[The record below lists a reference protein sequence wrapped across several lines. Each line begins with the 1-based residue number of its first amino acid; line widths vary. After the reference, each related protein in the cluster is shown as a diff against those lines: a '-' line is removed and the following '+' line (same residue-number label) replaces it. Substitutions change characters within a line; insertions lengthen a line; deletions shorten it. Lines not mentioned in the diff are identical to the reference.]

1 MDQTERPRVMPE
13 DAAVAAGAA
22 PPRLEIP
29 LEVVEGKQGSRL
41 AGLFSMLVS
50 LAMLVVV
57 AIQFGDLS
65 FAEVS
70 GMIPTHPLFW
80 AVFAC
85 YYLAG
90 PVSEWFIYRR
100 LWQMP
105 LAGLGALIRKLVS
118 NEILLG
124 YLGEAQFYGW
134 ARSRLNFVTAP
145 FGAIKDVTI
154 LSALV
159 GNFATLAMLAWAW
172 PLIASGQLGLEGK
185 TVFISLGVVLV
196 TSFAI
201 LLFRQKLFSLAKTDL
216 WFISFVHLARI
227 VAVVVFSAWMWHLVL
242 PEVEVS
248 LWIVMA
254 TLRMLVSRLPLLPN
268 KDVVFAGIAVF
279 LLGHDV
285 EIAGLMTLMAV
296 LLLVAHL
303 VVGALF
309 ALLDL
314 FDAEKVK

>member
-1 MDQTERPRVMPE
+1 MADDSTASTPP
-13 DAAVAAGAA
+13 AAAAAA
-22 PPRLEIP
+22 ASRIEVP
-29 LEVVEGKQGSRL
+29 LEVVEPQTRNRL

-57 AIQFGDLS
+57 VFQFRDLS
-65 FAEVS
+65 LDKVQ
-70 GMIPTHPLFW
+70 GMIPTAIGFW
-80 AVFAC
+80 LAFAC

-90 PVSEWFIYRR
+90 PASEWVIYRR
-100 LWQMP
+100 LWGMP
-105 LAGLGALIRKLVS
+105 ASGIGALLRKLVS

-124 YLGEAQFYGW
+124 YLGEAQFYAW
-134 ARSRLNFVTAP
+134 ARSRLKFVTAP

-159 GNFATLAMLAWAW
+159 GNFATLAMLIWAW
-172 PLIASGQLGLEGK
+172 PLISSGMLGLEGR

-201 LLFRQKLFSLAKTDL
+201 LLFRKKLFSLPKTDL
-216 WFISFVHLARI
+216 WFVSVVHLLRI
-227 VAVVVFSAWMWHLVL
+227 AAVVIFSAVMWHQVL
-242 PEVEVS
+242 PQVEVT
-248 LWIVMA
+248 LWVVMA

-296 LLLVAHL
+296 LLLVTHL
-303 VVGALF
+303 AVGALF

-314 FDAEKVK
+314 IDAEKVK

>member
-1 MDQTERPRVMPE
+1 
-13 DAAVAAGAA
+13 
-22 PPRLEIP
+22 
-29 LEVVEGKQGSRL
+29 
-41 AGLFSMLVS
+41 MLVS
-50 LAMLVVV
+50 LALLVVV
-57 AIQFGDLS
+57 VIQFQDLS
-65 FAEVS
+65 FDQVS
-70 GMIPTHPLFW
+70 DLIPAFPAFW
-80 AVFAC
+80 LLFAC
-85 YYLAG
+85 FYLL
-90 PVSEWFIYRR
+90 PPLSEWFIYRK
-100 LWQMP
+100 LWNMP
-105 LAGLGALIRKLVS
+105 FSGIGALMRKLVS
-118 NEILLG
+118 NELLLG

-134 ARSRLNFVTAP
+134 ARARLKFVTAP

-154 LSALV
+154 LSALI
-159 GNFATLAMLAWAW
+159 GNVATLAMLIWAW
-172 PLIASGQLGLEGK
+172 PLISSGQLGLESK

-216 WFISFVHLARI
+216 WFIAVVHLLRI
-227 VAVVVFSAWMWHLVL
+227 IAYVVLSAWMWHLVL
-242 PEVEVS
+242 PQIEMT

-296 LLLVAHL
+296 LLLVTHL

-309 ALLDL
+309 AVLDL
-314 FDAEKVK
+314 IDAEKVK

>member
-1 MDQTERPRVMPE
+1 MADDP
-13 DAAVAAGAA
+13 AAGSVQ
-22 PPRLEIP
+22 PPRIEIP
-29 LEVVEGKQGSRL
+29 LEAVDEPGRTRL

-50 LAMLVVV
+50 LALLVV
-57 AIQFGDLS
+57 AAFQFRNLS
-65 FAEVS
+65 LAQVQ
-70 GMIPTHPLFW
+70 GMIPVSPWFW
-80 AVFAC
+80 MVFAG

-90 PVSEWFIYRR
+90 PVSEWFIYKR
-100 LWQMP
+100 LWKMP
-105 LAGLGALIRKLVS
+105 ISGLGALIRKLVT

-134 ARSRLNFVTAP
+134 ARSRLKFVSAP

-159 GNFATLAMLAWAW
+159 GNFATLAMLVWAW
-172 PLIASGQLGLEGK
+172 PLVASGHLGMEGR
-185 TVFISLGVVLV
+185 TVFVSLGVVLV
-196 TSFAI
+196 TSFVI
-201 LLFRQKLFSLAKTDL
+201 LLFRERLFSLQRREL
-216 WFISFVHLARI
+216 WFISAVHLARI
-227 VAVVVFSAWMWHLVL
+227 AAVVIFSAWMWHLVL
-242 PEVEVS
+242 PAVEVS

-279 LLGHDV
+279 LLGHHV

-296 LLLVAHL
+296 LLLLTHL
-303 VVGALF
+303 VVGGLF
-309 ALLDL
+309 ALADL

>member
-1 MDQTERPRVMPE
+1 MADDP
-13 DAAVAAGAA
+13 AAGSAQ
-22 PPRLEIP
+22 PPRIEVP
-29 LEVVEGKQGSRL
+29 LEAVDEPGRTRL

-50 LAMLVVV
+50 LALLVV
-57 AIQFGDLS
+57 AAFQLRSLS
-65 FAEVS
+65 LAEVQD
-70 GMIPTHPLFW
+70 MIPTSPGFW
-80 AVFAC
+80 MVFAG

-90 PVSEWFIYRR
+90 PVSEWFIYKR

-105 LAGLGALIRKLVS
+105 VSGLGALIRKLVS

-134 ARSRLNFVTAP
+134 ARSRLKFVTAP

-159 GNFATLAMLAWAW
+159 GNFATLAMLVWAW
-172 PLIASGQLGLEGK
+172 PLVASGHLGMEGR
-185 TVFISLGVVLV
+185 TVFLSLGVVLV
-196 TSFAI
+196 TSFVI
-201 LLFRQKLFSLAKTDL
+201 LLFRERLFTLQRREL
-216 WFISFVHLARI
+216 WFISAVHLARI
-227 VAVVVFSAWMWHLVL
+227 AAVVIFSAWMWHLVL
-242 PEVEVS
+242 PTVAVG

-268 KDVVFAGIAVF
+268 KDIVFAGIAVF

-285 EIAGLMTLMAV
+285 EIAALMTLMAV
-296 LLLVAHL
+296 LLLVTHL
-303 VVGALF
+303 IVGGLF
-309 ALLDL
+309 ALADL

>member
-1 MDQTERPRVMPE
+1 
-13 DAAVAAGAA
+13 
-22 PPRLEIP
+22 
-29 LEVVEGKQGSRL
+29 
-41 AGLFSMLVS
+41 
-50 LAMLVVV
+50 
-57 AIQFGDLS
+57 
-65 FAEVS
+65 
-70 GMIPTHPLFW
+70 
-80 AVFAC
+80 
-85 YYLAG
+85 YLAG

-100 LWQMP
+100 LWAMP
-105 LAGLGALIRKLVS
+105 IAGLGALIRKLVS

-124 YLGEAQFYGW
+124 YLGEAQFYAW
-134 ARSRLNFVTAP
+134 ARARLNFVAAP

-172 PLIASGQLGLEGK
+172 PLIASGMLGLEGR

-201 LLFRQKLFSLAKTDL
+201 LLFRQKLFSLAQREL
-216 WFISFVHLARI
+216 WFISGVHLLRI
-227 VAVVVFSAWMWHLVL
+227 AAVVILSAVMWHLVL
-242 PEVEVS
+242 PQVEVA
-248 LWIVMA
+248 LWIVLA

-279 LLGHDV
+279 LLGQDV

-296 LLLVAHL
+296 LLLITHL
-303 VVGALF
+303 VVGGLF

>member
-1 MDQTERPRVMPE
+1 MAEE
-13 DAAVAAGAA
+13 NAAGSVQ
-22 PPRLEIP
+22 PPRIEVP
-29 LEVVEGKQGSRL
+29 LEVVDEPGRSRL

-50 LAMLVVV
+50 LALLVV
-57 AIQFGDLS
+57 AAYQLRSLS
-65 FAEVS
+65 LADVQ
-70 GMIPTHPLFW
+70 GLVPTSPWFW
-80 AVFAC
+80 LVFAG

-105 LAGLGALIRKLVS
+105 ASGLGALIRKLVS

-134 ARSRLNFVTAP
+134 ARSRLKFVTAP

-159 GNFATLAMLAWAW
+159 GNFATLAMLLWAW
-172 PLIASGQLGLEGK
+172 PLVASGHLGMEGR
-185 TVFISLGVVLV
+185 TVFLSLGVVLV
-196 TSFAI
+196 TSFVI
-201 LLFRQKLFSLAKTDL
+201 LLFRERLFTLPRREL
-216 WFISFVHLARI
+216 WFIAAVHLARI
-227 VAVVVFSAWMWHLVL
+227 AAVVIFSAMMWHLVL
-242 PEVEVS
+242 PEVAVG

-268 KDVVFAGIAVF
+268 KDIVFAGIAVF

-285 EIAGLMTLMAV
+285 EIAALMTLMAV
-296 LLLVAHL
+296 LLLVTHL
-303 VVGALF
+303 IVGGLF
-309 ALLDL
+309 ALADL
-314 FDAEKVK
+314 LDAEKVK

>member
-1 MDQTERPRVMPE
+1 MADEN
-13 DAAVAAGAA
+13 AAGSVQ
-22 PPRLEIP
+22 PPRIEVP
-29 LEVVEGKQGSRL
+29 LEVVDEPGRSRL

-50 LAMLVVV
+50 LALLVV
-57 AIQFGDLS
+57 AAFQLRSLS
-65 FAEVS
+65 LADVQD
-70 GMIPTHPLFW
+70 MIPSSPWFW
-80 AVFAC
+80 LVFAG

-105 LAGLGALIRKLVS
+105 ASGLGALIRKLVS

-134 ARSRLNFVTAP
+134 ARSKLKFVTAP

-159 GNFATLAMLAWAW
+159 GNFATLAMLLWAW
-172 PLIASGQLGLEGK
+172 PLVASGHLGMEGQ
-185 TVFISLGVVLV
+185 TVFLSLGVVLV
-196 TSFAI
+196 TSFVI
-201 LLFRQKLFSLAKTDL
+201 LLFRERLFTLPQREL
-216 WFISFVHLARI
+216 WFISAVHLARI
-227 VAVVVFSAWMWHLVL
+227 AAVVIFSAMMWHLVL
-242 PEVEVS
+242 PEVAVG

-268 KDVVFAGIAVF
+268 KDIVFAGIAVF

-285 EIAGLMTLMAV
+285 EIAALMTLMAV
-296 LLLVAHL
+296 LLLVTHL
-303 VVGALF
+303 VVGGLF
-309 ALLDL
+309 ALADL

>member
-1 MDQTERPRVMPE
+1 MADEN
-13 DAAVAAGAA
+13 AAGSVQ
-22 PPRLEIP
+22 PPRIEVP
-29 LEVVEGKQGSRL
+29 LEVVDEPGRSRL

-50 LAMLVVV
+50 LALLVV
-57 AIQFGDLS
+57 AAFQLRSLS
-65 FAEVS
+65 LADVQD
-70 GMIPTHPLFW
+70 MIPTSPWFW
-80 AVFAC
+80 LVFAG

-105 LAGLGALIRKLVS
+105 ASGLGALIRKLVS

-134 ARSRLNFVTAP
+134 ARSKFKFVTAP

-159 GNFATLAMLAWAW
+159 GNFATLAMLVWAW
-172 PLIASGQLGLEGK
+172 PLVASGHLGMEGR
-185 TVFISLGVVLV
+185 TVFLSLGVVLV
-196 TSFAI
+196 TSFVI
-201 LLFRQKLFSLAKTDL
+201 LLFRERLFTLQRREL
-216 WFISFVHLARI
+216 WFISAVHLARI
-227 VAVVVFSAWMWHLVL
+227 AAVVIFSAMMWHLVL
-242 PEVEVS
+242 PEVAVG

-268 KDVVFAGIAVF
+268 KDIVFAGIAVF

-285 EIAGLMTLMAV
+285 EIAALMTLMAV
-296 LLLVAHL
+296 LLLVTHL
-303 VVGALF
+303 VVGGLF
-309 ALLDL
+309 ALADL

>member
-1 MDQTERPRVMPE
+1 MADDTAATGASTPRIEVP
-13 DAAVAAGAA
+13 
-22 PPRLEIP
+22 I
-29 LEVVEGKQGSRL
+29 EVVEGQQGSRL

-50 LAMLVVV
+50 LALLVVV
-57 AIQFGDLS
+57 AVQFADIS

-70 GMIPTHPLFW
+70 GMIPTNPLFW
-80 AVFAC
+80 LVFAG

-90 PVSEWFIYRR
+90 PVSEWFIYKR
-100 LWQMP
+100 LWTMP
-105 LAGLGALIRKLVS
+105 LAGLGALLRKLVS

-134 ARSRLNFVTAP
+134 ARSRLKFVTAP

-154 LSALV
+154 LSALA

-172 PLIASGQLGLEGK
+172 PLIASGMLGLEGR
-185 TVFISLGVVLV
+185 TVFVSLGVVLV
-196 TSFAI
+196 TSFLI
-201 LLFRQKLFSLAKTDL
+201 LLFRQKLFSLPKRDL
-216 WFISFVHLARI
+216 WFITGVHLVRI
-227 VAVVVFSAWMWHLVL
+227 AAVVVLSAWMWHLVL
-242 PEVEVS
+242 PAVEVT

-279 LLGHDV
+279 LLGNEL
-285 EIAGLMTLMAV
+285 EIASLMTLMAV
-296 LLLVAHL
+296 LLLVTHL

-309 ALLDL
+309 AVLDL
-314 FDAEKVK
+314 IDAEKVR

>member
-1 MDQTERPRVMPE
+1 MADDPAAGSAQPPRVE
-13 DAAVAAGAA
+13 V
-22 PPRLEIP
+22 P
-29 LEVVEGKQGSRL
+29 LEAVDEPGRSRL

-50 LAMLVVV
+50 LALLMV
-57 AIQFGDLS
+57 AAFQLRSLS
-65 FAEVS
+65 LADVQD
-70 GMIPTHPLFW
+70 MIPTNPWFW
-80 AVFAC
+80 LVFAG

-105 LAGLGALIRKLVS
+105 ASGLGALIRKLVS

-134 ARSRLNFVTAP
+134 ARSKLKFVTAP

-159 GNFATLAMLAWAW
+159 GNFATLAMLVWAW
-172 PLIASGQLGLEGK
+172 PLVASGHLGMEGR
-185 TVFISLGVVLV
+185 TVFLSLGVVLL
-196 TSFAI
+196 TSFVI
-201 LLFRQKLFSLAKTDL
+201 LLFRERLFTLQRREL
-216 WFISFVHLARI
+216 WFISAVHLARI
-227 VAVVVFSAWMWHLVL
+227 AAVVMFSAMMWHLVL
-242 PEVEVS
+242 PQVAVG

-268 KDVVFAGIAVF
+268 KDIVFAGIAVF

-285 EIAGLMTLMAV
+285 EIAALMTLMAA
-296 LLLVAHL
+296 LLLITHL
-303 VVGALF
+303 IVGGLF
-309 ALLDL
+309 ALADL

>member
-1 MDQTERPRVMPE
+1 MAE
-13 DAAVAAGAA
+13 DTAAAGAN
-22 PPRLEIP
+22 PSLIDTPRLEVP
-29 LEVVEGKQGSRL
+29 LEVVEGRQGSRL
-41 AGLFSMLVS
+41 AGLFSMVIS

-57 AIQFGDLS
+57 AYQFSGLS
-65 FAEVS
+65 FAEVG
-70 GMIPTHPLFW
+70 GMIPTNPLFW
-80 AVFAC
+80 LVFAG

-90 PVSEWFIYRR
+90 PVSEWIIYRR
-100 LWQMP
+100 LWAMP
-105 LAGLGALIRKLVS
+105 LAGLGALLRKLVS

-134 ARSRLNFVTAP
+134 ARARLKFVTAP

-154 LSALV
+154 LSALI
-159 GNFATLAMLAWAW
+159 GNFATLAMLVWAW
-172 PLIASGQLGLEGK
+172 PLVSSGELGLEGR
-185 TVFISLGVVLV
+185 TVFISLGVVLI
-196 TSFAI
+196 TSFLI
-201 LLFRQKLFSLAKTDL
+201 LLLRQKLFSLPKNDL
-216 WFISFVHLARI
+216 WFISVVHLVRI
-227 VAVVVFSAWMWHLVL
+227 AAVVIFSAWMWHLVL
-242 PEVEVS
+242 PQVEIS

-296 LLLVAHL
+296 LLLVTHL
-303 VVGALF
+303 VVGAVF
-309 ALLDL
+309 AALDL

>member
-1 MDQTERPRVMPE
+1 MADDSAASSASTPRIEV
-13 DAAVAAGAA
+13 
-22 PPRLEIP
+22 P
-29 LEVVEGKQGSRL
+29 LETVEEHGRTRL
-41 AGLFSMLVS
+41 AGLFSMVVS
-50 LAMLVVV
+50 LALLVVAV
-57 AIQFGDLS
+57 FQFRSLS
-65 FAEVS
+65 LTDVS
-70 GMIPTHPLFW
+70 AMIPTNPVFW
-80 AVFAC
+80 MVFAG

-100 LWQMP
+100 LWNMP
-105 LAGLGALIRKLVS
+105 FSGLGALIRKLVS

-172 PLIASGQLGLEGK
+172 PLVASGQLGLEGR
-185 TVFISLGVVLV
+185 TVFVSLGVVLV
-196 TSFAI
+196 TSFVI
-201 LLFRQKLFSLAKTDL
+201 LLFRQRLFSLTRPDL
-216 WFISFVHLARI
+216 LFISWVHLARI
-227 VAVVVFSAWMWHLVL
+227 AAVVIFSAWMWHLVL
-242 PEVEVS
+242 PTVEVG

-296 LLLVAHL
+296 LLLLTHL
-303 VVGALF
+303 VVGGLF
-309 ALLDL
+309 ALADL

>member
-1 MDQTERPRVMPE
+1 MTEE
-13 DAAVAAGAA
+13 TAASGAST
-22 PPRLEIP
+22 PRLEVP
-29 LEVVEGKQGSRL
+29 LEVVDDKGRSRL
-41 AGLFSMLVS
+41 AGMFSMLVS
-50 LAMLVVV
+50 LAMLVAVV
-57 AIQFGDLS
+57 IQFQGLSFDQVGDL
-65 FAEVS
+65 
-70 GMIPTHPLFW
+70 IPAHPAFW
-80 AVFAC
+80 LLFAC
-85 YYLAG
+85 FYLI
-90 PVSEWFIYRR
+90 PPLSEWFIYRK
-100 LWQMP
+100 LWAMP
-105 LAGLGALIRKLVS
+105 PSGIGALMRKLVS
-118 NEILLG
+118 NELLLG

-134 ARSRLNFVTAP
+134 ARSRLKFVSAP

-159 GNFATLAMLAWAW
+159 GNFATLAMLIWAW
-172 PLIASGQLGLEGK
+172 PLIASGQLGLEGR
-185 TVFISLGVVLV
+185 TVFLSLGVVLV
-196 TSFAI
+196 TSFVI
-201 LLFRQKLFSLAKTDL
+201 LLFRQRLFSLPKTDL
-216 WFISFVHLARI
+216 WFIAAVHLARI
-227 VAVVVFSAWMWHLVL
+227 IAYVVLSAVMWHLIL

-296 LLLVAHL
+296 LLLVTHL

-314 FDAEKVK
+314 IDAEKVR

>member
-1 MDQTERPRVMPE
+1 MADDTAAGSVPPPRVE
-13 DAAVAAGAA
+13 V
-22 PPRLEIP
+22 P
-29 LEVVEGKQGSRL
+29 LEAVDEPGRTRL

-50 LAMLVVV
+50 LALLLV
-57 AIQFGDLS
+57 AGWQQRSLS
-65 FAEVS
+65 LADVRD
-70 GMIPTHPLFW
+70 MIPVSPWFW
-80 AVFAC
+80 MIFAG

-105 LAGLGALIRKLVS
+105 LSGLGALIRKLVS

-134 ARSRLNFVTAP
+134 ARSRLKFVTAP

-159 GNFATLAMLAWAW
+159 GNFATLAMLVWAW
-172 PLIASGQLGLEGK
+172 PLVASGHLGMEGR
-185 TVFISLGVVLV
+185 TVFLSLGVVLV
-196 TSFAI
+196 TSFVI
-201 LLFRQKLFSLAKTDL
+201 LLFRERLFTLPRREL
-216 WFISFVHLARI
+216 WFISAVHLARI
-227 VAVVVFSAWMWHLVL
+227 AAVVIFSARMWHAVL
-242 PEVEVS
+242 PEVETS

-296 LLLVAHL
+296 LLLVTHL
-303 VVGALF
+303 IVGGLF
-309 ALLDL
+309 ALADL

>member
-1 MDQTERPRVMPE
+1 MADENAAGSAQPPRVE
-13 DAAVAAGAA
+13 V
-22 PPRLEIP
+22 P
-29 LEVVEGKQGSRL
+29 LEAVDEPGRSRL

-50 LAMLVVV
+50 LALLVV
-57 AIQFGDLS
+57 AAFQLRSLS
-65 FAEVS
+65 LAEVQ
-70 GMIPTHPLFW
+70 GMIPTSPWFW
-80 AVFAC
+80 LVFAG

-90 PVSEWFIYRR
+90 PVSEWFIYKR

-105 LAGLGALIRKLVS
+105 ASGLGALIRKLVS

-134 ARSRLNFVTAP
+134 ARSKLKFVTAP

-159 GNFATLAMLAWAW
+159 GNFATLAMLVWAW
-172 PLIASGQLGLEGK
+172 PLVASGHLGMEGR
-185 TVFISLGVVLV
+185 TVFLSLGVVLV
-196 TSFAI
+196 TSFVI
-201 LLFRQKLFSLAKTDL
+201 LLFRERLFTLQRREL
-216 WFISFVHLARI
+216 WFISAVHLARI
-227 VAVVVFSAWMWHLVL
+227 AAVVIFSAMMWHLVL
-242 PEVEVS
+242 PQVAVG

-268 KDVVFAGIAVF
+268 KDIVFAGIAVF

-285 EIAGLMTLMAV
+285 EIAALMTLMAV
-296 LLLVAHL
+296 LLLVTHL
-303 VVGALF
+303 IVGGLF
-309 ALLDL
+309 ALADL

>member
-1 MDQTERPRVMPE
+1 MADDP
-13 DAAVAAGAA
+13 AAGSVQ
-22 PPRLEIP
+22 PPRIEIP
-29 LEVVEGKQGSRL
+29 LEAVDEPGRTRL

-50 LAMLVVV
+50 LALLVV
-57 AIQFGDLS
+57 AAFQFRNLS
-65 FAEVS
+65 LAQVQ
-70 GMIPTHPLFW
+70 GMIPVSPWFW
-80 AVFAC
+80 MVFAG

-100 LWQMP
+100 LWVMP
-105 LAGLGALIRKLVS
+105 ISGLGALIRKLVS

-134 ARSRLNFVTAP
+134 ARGRLKFVTAP

-159 GNFATLAMLAWAW
+159 GNFATLAMLVWAW
-172 PLIASGQLGLEGK
+172 PLVASGHLGMEGR
-185 TVFISLGVVLV
+185 TVFVSLGVVLV
-196 TSFAI
+196 TSFVI
-201 LLFRQKLFSLAKTDL
+201 LLFRERLFSLQRREL
-216 WFISFVHLARI
+216 WFISAVHLARI
-227 VAVVVFSAWMWHLVL
+227 AAVVIFSAWMWHLVL
-242 PEVEVS
+242 PAVEVS

-279 LLGHDV
+279 LLGHHV

-296 LLLVAHL
+296 LLLLTHL
-303 VVGALF
+303 VVGGLF
-309 ALLDL
+309 ALADL

>member
-1 MDQTERPRVMPE
+1 MADDNAASGSSVTPATPRIEV
-13 DAAVAAGAA
+13 
-22 PPRLEIP
+22 P
-29 LEVVEGKQGSRL
+29 LEVVEPQSRNRL

-50 LAMLVVV
+50 VALLVVV
-57 AIQFGDLS
+57 AFQFRDLS
-65 FAEVS
+65 LDQVR
-70 GMIPTHPLFW
+70 GMIPVSIGFW
-80 AVFAC
+80 LAFAC

-90 PVSEWFIYRR
+90 PASEWVIYRR
-100 LWQMP
+100 LWGMP
-105 LAGLGALIRKLVS
+105 ASGIGALLRKLVS

-124 YLGEAQFYGW
+124 YLGEAQFYAW
-134 ARSRLNFVTAP
+134 ARSRLKFVTAP

-159 GNFATLAMLAWAW
+159 GNFATLAMLVWAW
-172 PLIASGQLGLEGK
+172 PLISSGMLGLEGR

-201 LLFRQKLFSLAKTDL
+201 LLFRKKLFSLPKTDL
-216 WFISFVHLARI
+216 WFISAVHLLRI
-227 VAVVVFSAWMWHLVL
+227 VAVVIFSAVMWHLVL
-242 PEVEVS
+242 PQVEVT
-248 LWIVMA
+248 LWVVMA

-296 LLLVAHL
+296 LLLVTHL

-314 FDAEKVK
+314 IDAEKVK

>member
-1 MDQTERPRVMPE
+1 
-13 DAAVAAGAA
+13 
-22 PPRLEIP
+22 
-29 LEVVEGKQGSRL
+29 
-41 AGLFSMLVS
+41 MLVS
-50 LAMLVVV
+50 LALLVVV
-57 AIQFGDLS
+57 VIQFQDLS
-65 FAEVS
+65 FDQVS
-70 GMIPTHPLFW
+70 DLIPAFPAFW
-80 AVFAC
+80 LLFAC
-85 YYLAG
+85 FYLL
-90 PVSEWFIYRR
+90 PPLSEWFIYRK
-100 LWQMP
+100 LWNMP
-105 LAGLGALIRKLVS
+105 FSGIGALMRKLVS
-118 NEILLG
+118 NELLLG

-134 ARSRLNFVTAP
+134 ARARLKFVTAP

-154 LSALV
+154 LSALI
-159 GNFATLAMLAWAW
+159 GNVATLAMLIWAW
-172 PLIASGQLGLEGK
+172 PLISSGQLGLESK

-216 WFISFVHLARI
+216 WFIVVVHLLRI
-227 VAVVVFSAWMWHLVL
+227 IAYVVLSAWMWHLVL
-242 PEVEVS
+242 PQIEMT

-296 LLLVAHL
+296 LLLVTHL

-309 ALLDL
+309 AVLDL
-314 FDAEKVK
+314 IDAEKVK